1 MSAPRPTRL
10 VVLGSILIDLVLD
23 IPALPERGGD
33 VLAQEVGY
41 RPGGG
46 FNIASAA
53 SRLGLPTVYAG
64 PYGTGPMGDRVT
76 QALAE
81 DGIDAVLAPHPDQD
95 TGYCITLVDRDGE
108 RTFVTVTGA
117 DGVMDGAALASL
129 VYRRDDAVYVSG
141 YDLAYVASG
150 PVLAHHVG
158 TLPQQTDGGPIVV
171 VDPSPLVSQTRNDV
185 WASVLPRA
193 DVITCN
199 AHEFTVIAPLL
210 TRHSSGAVVV
220 HRDGAAGATV
230 LLPDQPP
237 IVVAGYPVEPVDS
250 NGAGDVHVGAM
261 LAGLANGL
269 DWPTA
274 VDLANRAAAFSV
286 TRRGGANGPTPDELA
301 AFGAALGDV
310 GP

>member
-53 SRLGLPTVYAG
+53 SRLGLPTLYAG
-64 PYGTGPMGDRVT
+64 PYGTGPMGDRVA

-81 DGIDAVLAPHPDQD
+81 DGVDVVFAPNPDQD
-95 TGYCITLVDRDGE
+95 TGYCITLVDPDGE

-117 DGVMDGAALASL
+117 DGVVDGDALASL
-129 VYRRDDAVYVSG
+129 VYQRDDAVYVSG

-158 TLPQQTDGGPIVV
+158 AIPGQSDGGPLLVL
-171 VDPSPLVSQTRNDV
+171 DPSPLVTQTSDDV
-185 WASVLPRA
+185 WAWVLPRA

-199 AHEFTVIAPLL
+199 AHEFSVIGPLL
-210 TRHSSGAVVV
+210 TRYGSTAVVV
-220 HRDGAAGATV
+220 HRDGAAGAT
-230 LLPDQPP
+230 LQLPDQPP
-237 IVVAGYPVEPVDS
+237 VVVAGYPVEAVDS

-261 LAGLANGL
+261 LAGLAEGL
-269 DWPTA
+269 EWPAA

-301 AFGAALGDV
+301 VFGAALR
-310 GP
+310 